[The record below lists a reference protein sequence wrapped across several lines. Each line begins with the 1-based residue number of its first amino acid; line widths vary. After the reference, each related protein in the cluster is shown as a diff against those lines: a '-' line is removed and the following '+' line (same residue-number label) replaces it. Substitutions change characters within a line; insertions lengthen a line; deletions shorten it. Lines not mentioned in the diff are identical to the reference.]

1 MTQRLRGDGRH
12 ASESSSG
19 SKPSRAG
26 GRSERRTAGPARDR
40 RERSGGRPPRPEPPR
55 PLGQGRRQH
64 ELRWLRHLRASP
76 ADRHATPP
84 WGLRTLPGQRTRR
97 DTRCR
102 GGDGACRT
110 SGGLR
115 RATVP
120 PWSLIGL
127 TGGIGSGKSTVSA
140 LLAERGALVIDADAI
155 TRELQQPGTPVFA
168 AMRERFGEAIIAADG
183 IARPAGGRR
192 HRVRRRRRR
201 SRTSARSCTRP
212 SAWRSPRRLEAAQG
226 TDQVVIL
233 DVPLLVESGRDD
245 MAALVVVDVD
255 PEVAIERLVQ
265 PAGDAGG
272 RRPSPDGEPGGPR
285 RAAGSRRTTCS
296 TTRAASKT
304 SAPRSTSSGSALL
317 ALGADS

>member
-1 MTQRLRGDGRH
+1 MRPTSREHDEQAAQVVPVPERADGAEEGVGEQGGRRDDQEPVSVPQLGAGEEQRDDRGAPADDEDRLGERREGVDLQRLLARR
-12 ASESSSG
+12 ASRLGVVVGFEALL
-19 SKPSRAG
+19 SR
-26 GRSERRTAGPARDR
+26 RPMERRTASPARDR
-40 RERSGGRPPRPEPPR
+40 RGRSGGRPPRPEPPR
-55 PLGQGRRQH
+55 PVGQGRRQH

-155 TRELQQPGTPVFA
+155 TRELQQPGTAGVRGDAGPV
-168 AMRERFGEAIIAADG
+168 RRGDHRRRR

-192 HRVRRRRRR
+192 HRVRRRGG
-201 SRTSARSCTRP
+201 AQG
-212 SAWRSPRRLEAAQG
+212 PRRDRA
-226 TDQVVIL
+226 
-233 DVPLLVESGRDD
+233 P
-245 MAALVVVDVD
+245 
-255 PEVAIERLVQ
+255 
-265 PAGDAGG
+265 G
-272 RRPSPDGEPGGPR
+272 RRHGDRRPARGRAGNARGRHPR
-285 RAAGSRRTTCS
+285 RAAARGVGS
-296 TTRAASKT
+296 
-304 SAPRSTSSGSALL
+304 
-317 ALGADS
+317 